1 MKQFYTIALTMYYN
15 TFLSLLLT
23 LHAFNIATNQNAI
36 TKNKNKPWK
45 IKKEPNPGKSISTT
59 ARAEL

>member
-1 MKQFYTIALTMYYN
+1 MYYN

-23 LHAFNIATNQNAI
+23 LHAFNIGTNQNAI